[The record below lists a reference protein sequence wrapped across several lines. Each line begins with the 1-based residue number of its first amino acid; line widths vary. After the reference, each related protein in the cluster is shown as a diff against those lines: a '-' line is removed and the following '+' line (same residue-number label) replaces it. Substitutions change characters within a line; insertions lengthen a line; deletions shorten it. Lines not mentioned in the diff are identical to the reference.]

1 MIQLTTTLYPLIA
14 YSGRYKGD
22 KLYSEDL
29 QKCIN
34 HCIYFESIICPA
46 SKLHITVLVI
56 KREPCDVN
64 LTRGLENTRRNVGTA
79 PRISHHHIGREGAIK
94 LLISTATIS
103 VKFFHFYII
112 STDLLYMRTSG
123 FQMFL
128 KNRIL
133 IILREDFLFFRTFM
147 NLLRVPKH

>member
-1 MIQLTTTLYPLIA
+1 MLDIWVNIQFFQILPHYL
-14 YSGRYKGD
+14 
-22 KLYSEDL
+22 
-29 QKCIN
+29 
-34 HCIYFESIICPA
+34 ESIICPA

-79 PRISHHHIGREGAIK
+79 PSISHHHIGREGAIK

-103 VKFFHFYII
+103 VKFFHFYFIL
-112 STDLLYMRTSG
+112 TDLLYMRTSG

-128 KNRIL
+128 KNRNL
-133 IILREDFLFFRTFM
+133 IILRKDFLFFRTFRT
-147 NLLRVPKH
+147 LLRVHKHSL